1 MTRKKEGWL
10 CPHCPQRS
18 NRHWNIQTHIKR
30 KHDAIGQPMKA
41 GSSTFNNNTNSSQFV
56 SETMDYAKKDNYHS
70 TSPYQPNLG
79 HYPNK
84 PSFLS
89 RAHPKEEESQNTDP
103 IDNMLPWIRK
113 RNELLRAYV
122 EFYDLSRRLSLNP
135 SQLSPTMA
143 NIPMSPLLLSLSSNP
158 NFQSNKNTM
167 INNELPAG
175 YKVQLCNKCLPGNRL
190 EPILA
195 SQIEMEVLTKVNHIC
210 EAASPASSIQQEHI
224 KNSSTNIINKAQE
237 NLVSYLL
244 RVVNMRI
251 GLQEGGGARVD
262 VYLKAQEL
270 NSPKLLL
277 QHMGNKKLPENRSW
291 IEEEEYIDLDN
302 ISHSN
307 NVEKEKNWA
316 YRVIKEEGVMKI
328 IKIDNDELKDFVN
341 NAKATFG
348 AFQVRLDD
356 GHKHYFL
363 ISINF

>member
-1 MTRKKEGWL
+1 MK
-10 CPHCPQRS
+10 
-18 NRHWNIQTHIKR
+18 THIKR
-30 KHDAIGQPMKA
+30 KHDTMGQPYKA
-41 GSSTFNNNTNSSQFV
+41 GSSTFNNNNNSSQFA
-56 SETMDYAKKDNYHS
+56 SERIDYVKKDSYHN
-70 TSPYQPNLG
+70 TSSWNSDVGYYN
-79 HYPNK
+79 NK
-84 PSFLS
+84 PFFFSK
-89 RAHPKEEESQNTDP
+89 PPQKEEFKYTDP
-103 IDNMLPWIRK
+103 NDNMLQWIRK
-113 RNELLRAYV
+113 YNEFLREYV
-122 EFYDLSRRLSLNP
+122 EFNNLSRRLFSNP

-143 NIPMSPLLLSLSSNP
+143 NIPMYPLLLSSSSNP

-190 EPILA
+190 EPIFA
-195 SQIEMEVLTKVNHIC
+195 SQIEMEALTKVNHIC

-224 KNSSTNIINKAQE
+224 KNSSTNLINEAQVS
-237 NLVSYLL
+237 LVSYLL
-244 RVVNMRI
+244 RVVNRRI

-262 VYLKAQEL
+262 VHLKAQEL
-270 NSPKLLL
+270 NSHKLLL

-307 NVEKEKNWA
+307 NVEKEKNWDC
-316 YRVIKEEGVMKI
+316 RVIKEEGSIKT
-328 IKIDNDELKDFVN
+328 IKIDNDELTDFVN

>member
-1 MTRKKEGWL
+1 M
-10 CPHCPQRS
+10 
-18 NRHWNIQTHIKR
+18 QTHIKR
-30 KHDAIGQPMKA
+30 KHDAIGQPIKA

-56 SETMDYAKKDNYHS
+56 SEMMDYAKRDNYHS
-70 TSPYQPNLG
+70 TSSYQSNLG

-84 PSFLS
+84 PSFFPRL
-89 RAHPKEEESQNTDP
+89 HQKEENFQNTDP
-103 IDNMLPWIRK
+103 NDNMLQWIRK
-113 RNELLRAYV
+113 YNEFLREYVESNNLLR
-122 EFYDLSRRLSLNP
+122 RLFSNH
-135 SQLSPTMA
+135 SQLSPMMG
-143 NIPMSPLLLSLSSNP
+143 NIPMSPLLLSSSSNP
-158 NFQSNKNTM
+158 NFQTNKNTM

-175 YKVQLCNKCLPGNRL
+175 YKVRLCNKCLPGNRL
-190 EPILA
+190 EPIFA
-195 SQIEMEVLTKVNHIC
+195 SLEMEALTKVNHIC

-316 YRVIKEEGVMKI
+316 YRVIKEEGSIKT
-328 IKIDNDELKDFVN
+328 IKINKNELTDFVN

-348 AFQVRLDD
+348 AFRVHLDD
-356 GHKHYFL
+356 GGKRCLL